1 MSQTLF
7 SAHYLPLWI
16 GGEIRGRVRTDLVD
30 RVAALPEMGS
40 VESGL
45 RLKDD
50 QFDVRAR
57 SAALQSVA
65 VQLRKLGL
73 IADWRNELC
82 AVLDTRAEELAR
94 CERGLF
100 RTLGLQNRAVHING
114 VRTDGRLWV
123 SRRSAL
129 KRADPGKLDTLA
141 AGGVLAGES
150 FRRCAIREL
159 WEEAG
164 VPRELAREIDFPGVI
179 IRSLREATFGIHD
192 QQVIVADLLLDERFE
207 PVGRDGEVQ
216 EFLCLDADAV
226 RAALDDGEFTVEAA
240 LATRECLERRGL

>member
-1 MSQTLF
+1 MSQTRF

-30 RVAALPEMGS
+30 RVSALPEITS

-45 RLKDD
+45 RLRDD
-50 QFDVRAR
+50 GLDVRGR
-57 SAALQSVA
+57 STALQSVA

-82 AVLDTRAEELAR
+82 AVLDTHGEELAR

-114 VRTDGRLWV
+114 IRTDGRVWV
-123 SRRSAL
+123 SRRSEL

-164 VPRELAREIDFPGVI
+164 VPRDLARKIDFPGVI
-179 IRSLREATFGIHD
+179 IRSLR
-192 QQVIVADLLLDERFE
+192 
-207 PVGRDGEVQ
+207 
-216 EFLCLDADAV
+216 
-226 RAALDDGEFTVEAA
+226 
-240 LATRECLERRGL
+240 

>member
-50 QFDVRAR
+50 EFDVRAR

-164 VPRELAREIDFPGVI
+164 VPRSMAASVRSRRHSQPGNVSSGEGFECIARNAMRPPFF
-179 IRSLREATFGIHD
+179 FG
-192 QQVIVADLLLDERFE
+192 
-207 PVGRDGEVQ
+207 
-216 EFLCLDADAV
+216 LC
-226 RAALDDGEFTVEAA
+226 TQ
-240 LATRECLERRGL
+240 